1 MKINTKPRNQ
11 KLVKKIGLRI
21 SILRN
26 VRGMSRLKLAE
37 AAQISVR
44 KIREYESGNKAMTID
59 ELATISDVLQMEAFQ
74 FFL

>member
-59 ELATISDVLQMEAFQ
+59 ELATI
-74 FFL
+74 